1 MITGL
6 SLSRMVE
13 YLALVSLIK
22 KLKFV
27 EIAGVII
34 VFSENKKY
42 VKEFQDRLNQ
52 IYPNIY
58 FKTILWLCK
67 RLNLVI

>member
-1 MITGL
+1 
-6 SLSRMVE
+6 MVE

-27 EIAGVII
+27 ELAGIII

-52 IYPNIY
+52 ILPNIY
-58 FKTILWLCK
+58 FKTIL
-67 RLNLVI
+67 